1 MTIWAAFS
9 NFEEK
14 EKRSLEVGKWAD
26 LVIYDKDL
34 MKIGESQILDMKPV
48 NTYLK
53 VKSQVK

>member
-14 EKRSLEVGKWAD
+14 KRSLEVGKWAD

-34 MKIGESQILDMKPV
+34 MKA
-48 NTYLK
+48 K
-53 VKSQVK
+53 VKF